1 MVIGQKIKNSLG
13 ILVISITLVIT
24 HQVIASMQSANY
36 KIWLDTF
43 GSGGGSNVSG
53 GALQM
58 NSSLT
63 SPSGTMGT
71 SNNFGEKSGFAPIE
85 NEPSI
90 GFSVQGGELDFGQL
104 SPASTAYSSHNFS
117 AYTNSKFGYKI
128 QVYGQPLHSATHVLT
143 PIGSL
148 AMASEPGTEQFGI
161 NLVENTIPAVG
172 TNPFG
177 GIGNVSDQFNFSN
190 KFAYSDGAVVA
201 YAPSFSYQTDF
212 TTSVIVNISPH
223 TPAGIYSTVLTYE
236 FVPVF

>member
-1 MVIGQKIKNSLG
+1 MKAKIKEIII
-13 ILVISITLVIT
+13 ILVISIALVLT

-43 GSGGGSNVSG
+43 GSAGGSGASS
-53 GALQM
+53 ALQM
-58 NSSLT
+58 NSSLA
-63 SPSGTMGT
+63 SPSGPMGT

-104 SPASTAYSSHNFS
+104 SPAATAYSSHSFS
-117 AYTNSKFGYKI
+117 AYTNSRFGYKI
-128 QVYGQPLHSATHVLT
+128 QVYGEPLHIVDHVMT
-143 PIGSL
+143 
-148 AMASEPGTEQFGI
+148 AMGNVAASSVPGTEQFGI
-161 NLVENTIPAVG
+161 NLVENTVPAVG

-177 GIGNVSDQFNFSN
+177 GIGRVSDQYNSAN
-190 KFAYSDGAVVA
+190 QYAYSDGAVVA

-212 TTSVIVNISPH
+212 STSVIVNISPY
-223 TPAGIYSTVLTYE
+223 TPAGIYTTILTYE